1 MSSGSPRLRTG
12 FVMIAWL
19 ATSALAVRSL
29 AAPEPATGATS
40 AASAAASEPVT
51 PSRPADGPP
60 AAESE
65 GSYVVKLRQLEERV
79 TALKEKVFQ
88 SKARLLQLQEVVLH
102 GSVSGA
108 RAVLVHRNE
117 MGSSFKLAH
126 VQYALDGAPIF
137 NRTETGGG
145 ELAAQEEIE
154 VFNGPLS
161 PGSHQLSIY
170 LEYDGSGFG
179 IFSYVESY
187 KFRLKSSYVF
197 NADEG
202 KLTTVRIV
210 GFEKGGFTT
219 ELKDRPAVRY
229 DIEAVAAPTGG
240 GPLKGGALG
249 GAPSP
254 AAEPQAEPL
263 PAPASPPPSSST
275 SSPAGS
281 GAGAT

>member
-1 MSSGSPRLRTG
+1 M
-12 FVMIAWL
+12 MIAWL
-19 ATSALAVRSL
+19 ATSAVAARSL
-29 AAPEPATGATS
+29 AAPEPAIGAPPSGAAATS
-40 AASAAASEPVT
+40 VPG
-51 PSRPADGPP
+51 PSGAPAPAGAVEAP
-60 AAESE
+60 AAPEAE

-117 MGSSFKLAH
+117 MGSSFELAH

-145 ELAAQEEIE
+145 ALSKQDEIE
-154 VFNGPLS
+154 IFNGPLS

-170 LEYDGSGFG
+170 LEYNGSGFG

-202 KLTTVRIV
+202 KVTTVRIV
-210 GFEKGGFTT
+210 GYEKGGFTT

-229 DIEAVAAPTGG
+229 DVEAVSAPSGG
-240 GPLKGGALG
+240 GPVKADALG

-254 AAEPQAEPL
+254 SPAPEPPAE
-263 PAPASPPPSSST
+263 PAPAPVPSPPSSST
-275 SSPAGS
+275 SSPATP